1 MLQGKCQQCGATGAL
16 NTFKGVD
23 EHLLCPRC
31 TQQSVEQAKAQRQS
45 LEVVNI
51 LDPTICYKCQMDNG
65 SQELPLVGGLPFCSR
80 CREALYERPF
90 PQWLRLSLIG
100 LLALLAVALVHGKPF
115 FKAGKDLVISERLIN
130 ARRYREAIPGLK
142 ATLAVAPD
150 CEKCALLL
158 AKADLLTGDALNAQ
172 KVLVS
177 HREGRFEKS
186 ELADEVQTIFRRA
199 SQAFNK
205 SSQAGK
211 LYKDKKW
218 DEAARLMREVVRL
231 YPESTLLA
239 EELDTAESAAAFDR
253 KDYDSFLRIAEHAF
267 QVHPDSTDHAG
278 MVASA
283 LACKYAVTGDPA
295 FRARSEEMLAR
306 ARQLAASS
314 PADLAREKEFEER
327 TRYRLD
333 SREIIDPDEYNRR
346 FHPEKKGP

>member
-16 NTFKGVD
+16 NTFKGVAD
-23 EHLLCPRC
+23 LLLCPRC
-31 TQQSVEQAKAQRQS
+31 TQQAVEQAKAQRQS

-90 PQWLRLSLIG
+90 PEWLRLSLIG
-100 LLALLAVALVHGKPF
+100 LLALLAFALVHGKPF
-115 FKAGKDLVISERLIN
+115 FKAGKDLVRSERLVNLHHN
-130 ARRYREAIPGLK
+130 AEAIPGLK
-142 ATLAVAPD
+142 ATLALAPD
-150 CEKCALLL
+150 CERCALLL
-158 AKADLLTGDALNAQ
+158 AKADLLTGDALDAQ
-172 KVLVS
+172 RVLNS
-177 HREGRFEKS
+177 HQGGRFEKS
-186 ELADEVQTIFRRA
+186 PLADEVQEIFRRA

-218 DEAARLMREVVRL
+218 DESARLMREAVRL
-231 YPESTLLA
+231 YPESRLLDD
-239 EELDTAESAAAFDR
+239 ELDTVESAAAFDR

-267 QVHPDSTDHAG
+267 QAHLDSTDHAG

-283 LACKYAVTGDPA
+283 LACKYAVTGDRA
-295 FRARSEEMLAR
+295 FRTRSEEMLAK
-306 ARQLAASS
+306 ARQLAAAS
-314 PADLAREKEFEER
+314 PADQAREKEFEER

-333 SREIIDPDEYNRR
+333 SRKIIDPDEYNRR
-346 FHPEKKGP
+346 FRPEKKGP